1 MKRSIIFVHRWLGV
15 IVSLLFAIWF
25 ASAIG
30 MMYWDFPTVTAA
42 DRLAHASALD
52 ASQVQL
58 PPQAAYST
66 VASNGSDSTDTRI
79 VLNTFNGRPVYRIRT
94 GRREVV
100 IYADTGQLR
109 AEVSPE
115 AMRQLASAWTNQ
127 SPAAARVEQLRDVD
141 QWTIQGQFRTLQ
153 PLWKY
158 SWPDGGQVY
167 VSEATGD
174 VVQYT
179 TSRSRLQAYLGPIPH
194 WLYFTPLRKHAPQW
208 SALVICSS
216 AAGTF
221 AALLG
226 IIVGTW
232 SYSPSKR
239 YRRAGIPTSVPYSG
253 YKRWHMVL
261 GLMFGVGAVTWAF
274 SGMLSMEP
282 FPSPVGD
289 GAVSSRR
296 IAQALRGEF
305 RLTAFEPKHPADAI
319 RQLGGASVKE
329 LELTAFA
336 GKAAYLARLSS
347 GDTRIVPIGG
357 EPLVEFDREQTID
370 LLQLAASSSGG
381 ADVHVVTEYDRYY
394 LDRRGRRPLPVIIAQ
409 FHDSKRTRYY
419 IDPKTAR
426 IVGTYSGDWMNRWL
440 YHGLHSLD
448 FPWLYKHRP
457 LWDIIVITFMLGG
470 TALAVTSVMLAWR
483 VLGRKLRVPANP
495 SSLITDPESLVT
507 QDESADC

>member
-167 VSEATGD
+167 VSEATAD

-179 TSRSRLQAYLGPIPH
+179 TSRSRLPPEL
-194 WLYFTPLRKHAPQW
+194 LLRCW
-208 SALVICSS
+208 
-216 AAGTF
+216 G
-221 AALLG
+221 
-226 IIVGTW
+226 
-232 SYSPSKR
+232 
-239 YRRAGIPTSVPYSG
+239 
-253 YKRWHMVL
+253 
-261 GLMFGVGAVTWAF
+261 
-274 SGMLSMEP
+274 
-282 FPSPVGD
+282 
-289 GAVSSRR
+289 
-296 IAQALRGEF
+296 
-305 RLTAFEPKHPADAI
+305 
-319 RQLGGASVKE
+319 
-329 LELTAFA
+329 
-336 GKAAYLARLSS
+336 
-347 GDTRIVPIGG
+347 
-357 EPLVEFDREQTID
+357 
-370 LLQLAASSSGG
+370 SSSGPG
-381 ADVHVVTEYDRYY
+381 ATRHPSDIDAPEFRRAFLTADTNDGTWC
-394 LDRRGRRPLPVIIAQ
+394 LD
-409 FHDSKRTRYY
+409 
-419 IDPKTAR
+419 
-426 IVGTYSGDWMNRWL
+426 
-440 YHGLHSLD
+440 
-448 FPWLYKHRP
+448 
-457 LWDIIVITFMLGG
+457 
-470 TALAVTSVMLAWR
+470 
-483 VLGRKLRVPANP
+483 
-495 SSLITDPESLVT
+495 
-507 QDESADC
+507 